1 MANWQALRQRSL
13 PSDLSCLGRLPR
25 LRGGHLRRSRFALPA
40 VGMPRS
46 LSVVAPSGFGKTQQ
60 LAFWFYDLRA
70 RGYEPFWV
78 DSASDAEPLSLAD
91 GHSVISCA
99 RDPRAHRPIF
109 LEHATRPVADSVTR
123 VIVGKSV

>member
-46 LSVVAPSGFGKTQQ
+46 ISVVAPSGFGKTQL

-70 RGYEPFWV
+70 RGYETFWV
-78 DSASDAEPLSLAD
+78 DSASDSAPLSLAD
-91 GHSVISCA
+91 GHSAMSGA
-99 RDPRAHRPIF
+99 RETRAHRAIF
-109 LEHATRPVADSVTR
+109 QIGRASCRER
-123 VIVGKSV
+123 VGKYV

>member
-1 MANWQALRQRSL
+1 MRQRPPRSTRADTLFAITTLFKRMANWQALRQRSL

-46 LSVVAPSGFGKTQQ
+46 ISVVAPSGFGKTQL

-70 RGYEPFWV
+70 RGYET
-78 DSASDAEPLSLAD
+78 DRKS
-91 GHSVISCA
+91 
-99 RDPRAHRPIF
+99 
-109 LEHATRPVADSVTR
+109 TRLNS
-123 VIVGKSV
+123 SH

>member
-46 LSVVAPSGFGKTQQ
+46 ISVVAPSGFGKTQL
-60 LAFWFYDLRA
+60 LAFWFFEDRK
-70 RGYEPFWV
+70 
-78 DSASDAEPLSLAD
+78 
-91 GHSVISCA
+91 SVA
-99 RDPRAHRPIF
+99 W
-109 LEHATRPVADSVTR
+109 
-123 VIVGKSV
+123 GKSGSVRVVLGGRRIIKKKKTHNIKKT